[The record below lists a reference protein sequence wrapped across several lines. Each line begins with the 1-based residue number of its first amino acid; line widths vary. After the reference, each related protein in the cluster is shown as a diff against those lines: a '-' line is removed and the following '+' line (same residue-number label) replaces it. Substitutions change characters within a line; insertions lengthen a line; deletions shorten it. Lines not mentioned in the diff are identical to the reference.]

1 MPLSRQPL
9 VLRLAMRFLSQW
21 STSSLGKT
29 EASRSVSL
37 LSLTSS
43 WVTCLSRSGSSGTM
57 LEILFNLTE
66 GAGRRQRFKYDL
78 DAVERHSGCGL
89 SCKAGNMP
97 QVMVIYRA
105 AHLSLFV
112 AQLFL
117 CTTLIEVVL
126 ICGQESGQFKLLSCR
141 HLQMKSHNVQNIQI
155 LENTATN

>member
-97 QVMVIYRA
+97 QVMVIYCA
-105 AHLSLFV
+105 ARLSLFV
-112 AQLFL
+112 AKLFL
-117 CTTLIEVVL
+117 CTTLTVL
-126 ICGQESGQFKLLSCR
+126 VLTCNESGQFKLLSCC
-141 HLQMKSHNVQNIQI
+141 HLQMKSHNVQ
-155 LENTATN
+155 TFKY